1 MILKEMATKARAAAL
16 SLNGA
21 NIELINDALGLMA

>member
-1 MILKEMATKARAAAL
+1 MNLKEMATKARAAAL

-21 NIELINDALGLMA
+21 NIEQITDALGVMA